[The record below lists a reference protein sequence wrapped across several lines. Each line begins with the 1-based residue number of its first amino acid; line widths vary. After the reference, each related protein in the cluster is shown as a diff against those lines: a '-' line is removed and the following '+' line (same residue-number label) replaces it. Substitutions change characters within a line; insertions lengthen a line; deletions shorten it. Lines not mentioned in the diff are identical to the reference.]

1 MQTTNGDKILARKK
15 FDPALY
21 RANDAKGKGA
31 VVAHLQKEGSFVN
44 AAEDTKHDVKEMALK
59 HHEVEVRSGWTG
71 ANFPYETIHIP
82 YRKKRLM
89 NKPFTYWVLNFE
101 CTHAL
106 TIESEDISGCPI
118 VGVSNKYVPDG
129 SEEFYD
135 VPTEGFTLVKL
146 KN

>member
-1 MQTTNGDKILARKK
+1 
-15 FDPALY
+15 
-21 RANDAKGKGA
+21 
-31 VVAHLQKEGSFVN
+31 
-44 AAEDTKHDVKEMALK
+44 
-59 HHEVEVRSGWTG
+59 
-71 ANFPYETIHIP
+71 
-82 YRKKRLM
+82 M

-106 TIESEDISGCPI
+106 TIDSEDISGCPI

-146 KN
+146 KS